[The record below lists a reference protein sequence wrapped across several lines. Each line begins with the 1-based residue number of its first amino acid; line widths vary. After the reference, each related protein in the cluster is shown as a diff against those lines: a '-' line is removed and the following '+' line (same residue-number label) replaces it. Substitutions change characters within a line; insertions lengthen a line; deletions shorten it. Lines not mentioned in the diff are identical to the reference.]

1 MRKLGSLLL
10 VCGAVWAQE
19 PPPTAAPPVVQ
30 VVVPAVVPAAPV
42 VLENTGKPMVAL
54 FHCTEEDIHS
64 AGLTCSEQDPC
75 PVYLELAAVEST
87 GIRIFAAGN
96 IHTASATLYT
106 ILLGSEDN
114 GQTWREV
121 HERVRGAG
129 LDHIQF
135 ADVETGWA
143 SGLSFAPLPDDPF
156 LLLTTDGGKTW
167 RAHPIFNEPR
177 FGSIQQFFFEDK
189 KSGSLVID
197 HGPGARRDRYEL
209 FETNDGGETWNIRET
224 NVKAIRIK
232 RAPVTPNADWR
243 VRVDGPSKSFHLEHR
258 QGEKWDTLAAFT
270 GNLGGCKPPKAA
282 RRRTWPC
289 RGRV

>member
-1 MRKLGSLLL
+1 MRKLGSLLF
-10 VCGAVWAQE
+10 VCGAVWEQE
-19 PPPTAAPPVVQ
+19 LPPTAAPPVV
-30 VVVPAVVPAAPV
+30 PAVVRAAPV

-121 HERVRGAG
+121 HERVYGAG

-143 SGLSFAPLPDDPF
+143 SGLSFAPLAQDPF
-156 LLLTTDGGKTW
+156 LFMTTDGGKTW
-167 RAHPIFNEPR
+167 RAHAIFNEKA
-177 FGSIQQFFFEDK
+177 K
-189 KSGSLVID
+189 K
-197 HGPGARRDRYEL
+197 Y
-209 FETNDGGETWNIRET
+209 
-224 NVKAIRIK
+224 
-232 RAPVTPNADWR
+232 
-243 VRVDGPSKSFHLEHR
+243 
-258 QGEKWDTLAAFT
+258 
-270 GNLGGCKPPKAA
+270 PKA
-282 RRRTWPC
+282 
-289 RGRV
+289 